1 MVTFDEIGA
10 MLDDIADELPDAVFR
25 ELNGGIMLLPDTL
38 VHPESDQRDRLYILG
53 EYHEDPMGMGRY
65 IAIYYGS
72 FIKVYGREGPEQQK
86 EMLKEILYHE
96 FRHHL
101 ESMAGDMS
109 LDIKDAQ
116 EMEEYRQ
123 SIKRN
128 K

>member
-10 MLDDIADELPDAVFR
+10 MLDDIADELPDAIFR
-25 ELNGGIMLLPDTL
+25 ELNGGIMLLPETML
-38 VHPESDQRDRLYILG
+38 HPESDKLDRLYILG
-53 EYHEDPMGMGRY
+53 EYHEDPMGLGRY
-65 IAIYYGS
+65 IAMYYGS
-72 FIKVYGREGPEQQK
+72 FIKVYGHMGPRQQK

-109 LDIKDAQ
+109 LDIKDAL

-123 SIKRN
+123 SLKRN